1 MLLYWR
7 SRGFVQG
14 MSRAA
19 TSEQP
24 SCSPSWMCSLDRRNN
39 KLFLCLCLTM
49 LSLSVVVWVA
59 TTPVSTALPLFVR
72 DVEYRPP
79 TRNDRTKLLVPARE
93 LGSDYSLPDKLSLP
107 FRRYIKSG
115 EELRSVE
122 WVTTMHEYLLTL
134 NKSVS
139 PHLNMVFGDY
149 THRKLILN
157 WLFGAIVA
165 LDPPLPNVL
174 VFSLDQKLCD
184 VVLSRMSTVLV
195 TCITAPV
202 ETIIAFDH
210 KGQWVTALMGRTL
223 ALRLINY
230 WGYDVATYDSDA
242 VILKNPQVLYDDRAQ
257 FNLIASA
264 SIWPPHISREWGFAL
279 CAGVLYIK
287 ASSATG
293 RLYI

>member
-1 MLLYWR
+1 MLGLESASGVSFWCHSPHTSIRTPRLLHVMFQTSRMRNELAERFAGRKVYFTILFSCTFCTVAFSPKLKCRRPSATALLSMLLYWR

-24 SCSPSWMCSLDRRNN
+24 SCSPSWTCSLDMRNN

-79 TRNDRTKLLVPARE
+79 TRNDRTKLFVPARE

-134 NKSVS
+134 NKECQSSLEHGVWGLHTQKVDS
-139 PHLNMVFGDY
+139 QL
-149 THRKLILN
+149 
-157 WLFGAIVA
+157 AIWCNCCPRPTTAQCVG
-165 LDPPLPNVL
+165 
-174 VFSLDQKLCD
+174 
-184 VVLSRMSTVLV
+184 VLSRSKTVRRRV
-195 TCITAPV
+195 ESDEHCTCYMHHCSGGDNNRI
-202 ETIIAFDH
+202 
-210 KGQWVTALMGRTL
+210 
-223 ALRLINY
+223 
-230 WGYDVATYDSDA
+230 
-242 VILKNPQVLYDDRAQ
+242 
-257 FNLIASA
+257 
-264 SIWPPHISREWGFAL
+264 
-279 CAGVLYIK
+279 
-287 ASSATG
+287 
-293 RLYI
+293 

>member
-1 MLLYWR
+1 
-7 SRGFVQG
+7 
-14 MSRAA
+14 
-19 TSEQP
+19 
-24 SCSPSWMCSLDRRNN
+24 
-39 KLFLCLCLTM
+39 
-49 LSLSVVVWVA
+49 
-59 TTPVSTALPLFVR
+59 
-72 DVEYRPP
+72 
-79 TRNDRTKLLVPARE
+79 
-93 LGSDYSLPDKLSLP
+93 
-107 FRRYIKSG
+107 
-115 EELRSVE
+115 
-122 WVTTMHEYLLTL
+122 
-134 NKSVS
+134 
-139 PHLNMVFGDY
+139 
-149 THRKLILN
+149 
-157 WLFGAIVA
+157 
-165 LDPPLPNVL
+165 
-174 VFSLDQKLCD
+174 
-184 VVLSRMSTVLV
+184 MSTVPV

-202 ETIIAFDH
+202 ETIIEFDH